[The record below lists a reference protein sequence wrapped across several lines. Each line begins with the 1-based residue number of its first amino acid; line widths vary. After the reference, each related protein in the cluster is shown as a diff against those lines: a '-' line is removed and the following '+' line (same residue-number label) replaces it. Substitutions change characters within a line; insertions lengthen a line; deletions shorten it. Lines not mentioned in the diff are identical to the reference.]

1 MKTSRAILD
10 ESGRV
15 VIPAE
20 YRKKLG
26 VKAGDQVIVILED
39 NSVRL
44 VTKEQAIKEAQE
56 IVGSFVSPDVSLVN
70 ELLQERREAAARE

>member
-1 MKTSRAILD
+1 MKANKATFD
-10 ESGRV
+10 ESGRI
-15 VIPAE
+15 VIPAD

-26 VKAGDQVIVILED
+26 VKPGDQVIVVLEG

-56 IVGSFVSPDVSLVN
+56 IVGSFVAPDVSLVD
-70 ELLQERREAAARE
+70 ELLQDRREEAARE